1 MMSKYDSYIPD
12 SRTDVSG
19 QLFVSGI
26 TTFPNFPIPPLHMD
40 WQGYLRNFLD
50 ESASNA
56 FANSRH
62 GASKMV
68 KLCSIFR
75 SHTNPLEGGE
85 GRDGPVAGNY
95 TFGLGVR
102 SLNMFDLDK
111 LI

>member
-1 MMSKYDSYIPD
+1 
-12 SRTDVSG
+12 
-19 QLFVSGI
+19 
-26 TTFPNFPIPPLHMD
+26 MD

-62 GASKMV
+62 GASKMI

-75 SHTNPLEGGE
+75 SHTNPDKGGE
-85 GRDGPVAGNY
+85 GRDGTIAGNY

>member
-1 MMSKYDSYIPD
+1 MTRYDSYVPD
-12 SRTDVSG
+12 TLRE
-19 QLFVSGI
+19 
-26 TTFPNFPIPPLHMD
+26 TTGNSEILGVPAFPNFPIPPIHMD
-40 WQGYLRNFLD
+40 WQGYLRNFFD

-56 FANSRH
+56 FANTKH
-62 GASKMV
+62 GASKMI

-75 SHTNPLEGGE
+75 STTDPLTGGE
-85 GRDGPVAGNY
+85 GKDGDISGNY